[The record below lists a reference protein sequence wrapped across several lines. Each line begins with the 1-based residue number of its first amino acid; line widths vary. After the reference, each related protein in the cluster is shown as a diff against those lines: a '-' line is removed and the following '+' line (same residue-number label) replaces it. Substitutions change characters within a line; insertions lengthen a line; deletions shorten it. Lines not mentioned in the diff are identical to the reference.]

1 MITNATYV
9 PPVWSPAYNPIVY
22 NFLSNENQQPDFF
35 YVIELWVQEGSVA
48 PVAPAYTLYQRP
60 SPSGYGMVDIST
72 IMQGFLN
79 LANWTGGEGYSTQYR
94 DFGPQGGFTDAQAI
108 CSVYLKIGERY
119 VSNGILTDFNGIGGT
134 GAPQYD
140 LYSKF
145 GSEPTRV
152 IPASLNYE
160 DSVEHLAATGA
171 YGYFEPYI
179 MDGNGKFLTRMPS
192 TQNIATGQTQTLSF
206 LNWNV
211 RNWGTKWDVAVR
223 HGDDY
228 PETELMEEDKTFLA
242 YRFNTAWS
250 PPIEA
255 ITKLSEQYPDL
266 DFELSY
272 EEETGWG
279 GLLQFEAGN
288 INEIET
294 YENKCR
300 DCDSNNTMEYCENDC
315 GEICSEC
322 NYMGEADLDCVA
334 ECDTHKVY
342 LDDDHVP
349 DYRKENA

>member
-22 NFLSNENQQPDFF
+22 NFVSDENQQPDFF

-94 DFGPQGGFTDAQAI
+94 NFGPQGGFTDAQAI

-152 IPASLNYE
+152 IPSSLNYE
-160 DSVEHLAATGA
+160 DSVEHLAATGP
-171 YGYFEPYI
+171 YGYFEPYL

-206 LNWNV
+206 LNW
-211 RNWGTKWDVAVR
+211 WDTSPGSYASAIQGMQIEYYTSAGTLISSTFYQNTAGSGGGPQTNSNYTTLTFDLPVAVLSFR
-223 HGDDY
+223 CGPADITVPANTAY
-228 PETELMEEDKTFLA
+228 YLVTA
-242 YRFNTAWS
+242 YRKNSATSSTTPGVVASESMRFNV
-250 PPIEA
+250 
-255 ITKLSEQYPDL
+255 
-266 DFELSY
+266 
-272 EEETGWG
+272 
-279 GLLQFEAGN
+279 
-288 INEIET
+288 IN
-294 YENKCR
+294 
-300 DCDSNNTMEYCENDC
+300 
-315 GEICSEC
+315 
-322 NYMGEADLDCVA
+322 
-334 ECDTHKVY
+334 
-342 LDDDHVP
+342 
-349 DYRKENA
+349 